1 MTLIAVTGYKNS
13 GKNAVCN
20 VLEEVYGFKITGMAD
35 ALKEQ
40 MYILNPVVTAVAR
53 NSLDISNGVGNLQPY
68 TELVRLQEIITA
80 IGWDEAKEQYPEI
93 RRLLQI
99 GGTEAGRK
107 IFGENIWAETW
118 YKRTK
123 VLLEQGYDVCVSDM
137 RFLNEAAF
145 VRELG
150 GCVWRVQRSGCVA
163 GLHASESELDR
174 IEPDQVINNDGT
186 LADLVPLVRHL
197 RTEAW

>member
-1 MTLIAVTGYKNS
+1 MLIAVTGYKNS

-20 VLEEVYGFKITGMAD
+20 VLQDVDGFKITGMAD

-40 MYILNPVVTAVAR
+40 MYILNPVVAAVAR
-53 NSLDISNGVGNLQPY
+53 NSLDVSNGVGNVQPY
-68 TELVRLQEIITA
+68 TELIRLQEIITE
-80 IGWDEAKEQYPEI
+80 IGWDDAKERYPEV

-99 GGTEAGRK
+99 GGTEAGRN
-107 IFGENIWAETW
+107 IFGQNIWPETW

-123 VLLEQGYDVCVSDM
+123 VLLEQGYDVCVSDL

-150 GCVWRVQRSGCVA
+150 GEVWRVFRPGTDVGDQHS
-163 GLHASESELDR
+163 SETELDQ
-174 IEPDQVINNDGT
+174 IQEDHSVHNDGS
-186 LADLVPLVRHL
+186 LEDLVPQVRNL
-197 RTEAW
+197 MAGRP

>member
-20 VLEEVYGFKITGMAD
+20 VLAAEYDFKITGMAD

-40 MYILNPVVTAVAR
+40 MLILNPWVDVSR
-53 NSLDISNGVGNLQPY
+53 NDGWCKRLSKIVG
-68 TELVRLQEIITA
+68 T

-99 GGTEAGRK
+99 GGTEAGRN
-107 IFGENIWAETW
+107 IFGQNIWAETW

-123 VLLEQGYDVCVSDM
+123 VWLEQGYDVCVSDL

-145 VRELG
+145 VHDLFGE
-150 GCVWRVQRSGCVA
+150 VWRVYRPGTDVGDQ
-163 GLHASESELDR
+163 HASETELDK
-174 IEPDQVINNDGT
+174 IAVDQVIQNDAS
-186 LADLVPLVRHL
+186 LEDLLPRVRHL
-197 RTEAW
+197 MDGRR

>member
-1 MTLIAVTGYKNS
+1 MLIAVTGYKNS

-20 VLEEVYGFKITGMAD
+20 VLEQEYGFKITGMAD

-40 MYILNPVVTAVAR
+40 MYILNPIIHAIIRTEF
-53 NSLDISNGVGNLQPY
+53 DGGGPDYFEGNKHV
-68 TELVRLQEIITA
+68 EVVRLREIIA
-80 IGWDEAKEQYPEI
+80 EDGWDEAKEKYPEI

-99 GGTEAGRK
+99 GGTEAGRN
-107 IFGENIWAETW
+107 IFGENIWPETW

-123 VLLEQGYDVCVSDM
+123 VWLKQGYDVCVSDM

-150 GCVWRVQRSGCVA
+150 GYVWRVQRSGCVA
-163 GLHASESELDR
+163 GLHASESELDK
-174 IEPDQVINNDGT
+174 IEPDQVINNDSA

-197 RTEAW
+197 RAAAW